1 MKYIPNFCKRET
13 SNSGKQEES
22 KAKTPG
28 KLIYN
33 PNQDRARHGHNFS
46 SSITFVDL
54 CVWNEFFYTYIGQ
67 TYIIGH

>member
-54 CVWNEFFYTYIGQ
+54 CV
-67 TYIIGH
+67 